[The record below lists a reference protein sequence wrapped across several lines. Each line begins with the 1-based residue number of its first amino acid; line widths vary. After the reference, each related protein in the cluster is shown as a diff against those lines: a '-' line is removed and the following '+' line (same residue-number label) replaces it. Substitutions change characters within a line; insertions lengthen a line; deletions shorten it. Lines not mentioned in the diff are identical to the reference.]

1 MTQYTWIKNGL
12 VIDPVNDREGT
23 GDVFI
28 KDGLIVDKL
37 SDAEKAEAS
46 HFDAKGLV
54 VAPGLVDIHV
64 HFREPGQT
72 HKEDIASGSRAAAA
86 GGYTSV
92 VCMPNTSPVCDNAGT
107 LERINNSI
115 EKEAVIHVYTT
126 GCLTIGM
133 KGEALAPTGQL
144 KQAGIVAVTD
154 DGLCIQ
160 NNEIMRRAVEYATLH
175 HLPIMDHCQ
184 DGSLTENALMH
195 EGEVSLK
202 LGLKGWPRAAEDI
215 IVARNII
222 LSELT
227 GARIHMQ
234 HVSSYH
240 SVELLRNAKARG
252 INVTGEAS
260 PHHIEFTDTCI
271 GDYNTLFKMN
281 PPLRTEKDRLALIEG
296 LKDGT
301 LDCIATDHAPH
312 SPTEKDC
319 EFDKAPF
326 GIIGLENALASTLET
341 LYHSKELSLKE
352 VVALMTHKGAEICDL
367 PAGTLSVGASGDVCI
382 FDPDQKWTVD
392 AEAFKSKSRNCPWNG
407 RTLRGQVK
415 ATFVDGKEIFRLR

>member
-312 SPTEKDC
+312 SPTDKDC

-382 FDPDQKWTVD
+382 FDPDQNWTVD